1 MRQSRTTYEDELD
14 LILVLQ
20 QQVKRALQKMAFDIR
35 EGTADEQLLF
45 DAIFSNQTRFG
56 LEEATLLAF
65 SFSSQLQNT
74 RDEATDNHVQTAT
87 NAIKDL
93 LIDRQKN
100 TTRPV
105 IGLGVY

>member
-1 MRQSRTTYEDELD
+1 MRQSRTTYEDDLD

-35 EGTADEQLLF
+35 GGTADEQLLF

-65 SFSSQLQNT
+65 SFSSQLQNK
-74 RDEATDNHVQTAT
+74 REEATDNHVQTAT

-93 LIDRQKN
+93 LIARQKN
-100 TTRPV
+100 EGRPV
-105 IGLGVY
+105 IGLS